1 MRRILLPLTVVL
13 MSIGTSS
20 TAQKTEKNESPYKLN
35 WLADAPIIV
44 GGIGLNALGVKLIA
58 NKKPLTDV
66 ELATKTRDKVPFFD
80 RGNAGFYSEKAD
92 DDSYLPF
99 HASFAMP
106 VLMALVNGNERRH
119 LGQVM
124 VMYVETMAITG
135 ALFTMSAG
143 NIYRSRP
150 YVYGTEAPVDL
161 RKDKKSQRSFYA
173 GHTAASASATFFMA
187 KVFADMNPDS
197 KARPYVWTVAA
208 AVPAVVGYLR
218 YRGGM
223 HFLSDNL
230 LGYALGA
237 GAGILVPE
245 LHKKKALKNIT
256 LIPQAGFQHKGLALV
271 YTF

>member
-1 MRRILLPLTVVL
+1 MKQLITSAVLALTFL
-13 MSIGTSS
+13 S
-20 TAQKTEKNESPYKLN
+20 TNTFAQKTDNNESPYKLN
-35 WLADAPIIV
+35 WIADAPIIV

-58 NKKPLTDV
+58 DKKPLTDAQ
-66 ELATKTRDKVPFFD
+66 LAMKTRDRLPFFD
-80 RGNAGFYSEKAD
+80 RGNAGYYSTKAD
-92 DDSYLPF
+92 DASYVPF

-106 VLMALVNGNERRH
+106 VVMALINGNERRH
-119 LGQVM
+119 IGQVM

-173 GHTAASASATFFMA
+173 GHTAASASASFFMA

-197 KARPYVWTVAA
+197 RAKPYVWAVAA
-208 AVPAVVGYLR
+208 AVPAAVGYLR
-218 YRGGM
+218 YRAGM
-223 HFLSDNL
+223 HFLSDNII
-230 LGYALGA
+230 GYAIGA

-245 LHKKKALKNIT
+245 LHKKKAFRNIS
-256 LIPQAGFQHKGLALV
+256 LYPQAGKHHKGLALV
-271 YTF
+271 YSF